1 MSNPQRKRRLVN
13 AVNVV
18 IIGLQRVGIVFGPM
32 QLLTVAGR
40 RTGQLRTFAIAVVTV
55 AGQRYIVQ
63 AFPKAAWVANVRA
76 ADEVTLTR
84 GRRTEQ
90 ARLVELPVED
100 RRPVLRRL
108 VEESPASVGKRYA
121 DNGLSPSADPQDVA
135 GSAERIAV
143 FRVETV
149 AGARSSQSAAAG
161 EHVQ

>member
-1 MSNPQRKRRLVN
+1 MSNRDRKRRMVN

-40 RTGQLRTFAIAVVTV
+40 RTGRLRTFAIAVVAV

-76 ADEVTLTR
+76 AGEGTLTR
-84 GRRTEQ
+84 GRRSIS
-90 ARLVELPVED
+90 ARLVELPVEE

-108 VEESPASVGKRYA
+108 VEESPASVGRRYA
-121 DNGLSPSADPQDVA
+121 DNGLSPSASPQDVA
-135 GSAERIAV
+135 ASAERIAV
-143 FRVETV
+143 FRVEAV
-149 AGARSSQSAAAG
+149 
-161 EHVQ
+161 